1 MPPSFRRVSSV
12 LAGLAALAAVP
23 GALGTP
29 TISFTP
35 GAFPAT
41 GSPAGVVST
50 PAGLVI
56 SVNASPTAAASIVGV
71 VVSVNGTNIGTATG
85 SSPFTVPWYPSVAG
99 TYTISATVTDTSANS
114 TGASASV
121 NNATANSIV
130 TLSAAR
136 SAQVL
141 APASGGSLVLG
152 SRVFLRSSAALSD
165 GVMQQVEFVLDAG
178 TASEAVLATASQP
191 PYNVSYLV
199 SGLTPGAHTLTARA
213 TANTGG
219 GATVFDSPAV
229 SFNVVSAVGLP
240 PTVTVTAPASG
251 AFLATSTAVTL
262 TATAA
267 DADGFIPSSSGGG
280 VTFFADGE
288 PVGTDLT
295 APYSVTWTPS
305 VAKSYSLVAQ
315 AVDDRGNVG
324 QSAPITVSA
333 VASLPTVTVSAP
345 ATATVGTAATLTA
358 AATGST
364 GATVTQVQFLV
375 NGAPLGGPQLAAP
388 YSVVWT
394 PAVLGTNAITA
405 QVTDSAGI
413 TAVSAPANVTVST
426 ASGTAVSL
434 LAPTNGATLPQG
446 SQVFLRSTASIAG
459 SIVSRV
465 DYYLDGVPLPGASV
479 LQAPYNFA
487 YTVTAAPGAH
497 TLFARAVASDGTT
510 VDSATAAFT
519 VVPPVG
525 SAPTVS
531 LTAPVSG
538 SFVATGA
545 SVSLTAVASDADG
558 LSRPTRVAA

>member
-12 LAGLAALAAVP
+12 LATLAALAAVP

-35 GAFPAT
+35 GSFPAT

-56 SVNASPTAAASIVGV
+56 SVNASPTVGASIVAV

-85 SSPFTVPWYPSVAG
+85 SSPFTVPWFPSVAG

-121 NNATANSIV
+121 NNATASSIV
-130 TLSAAR
+130 TLGAAR

-165 GVMQQVEFVLDAG
+165 GVVQQVEFVLDAG
-178 TASEAVLATASQP
+178 TASEALLATASQP

-219 GATVFDSPAV
+219 GPTVFDSPAV
-229 SFNVVSAVGLP
+229 TFNVVSAVGLP
-240 PTVTVTAPASG
+240 PSVIVTAPAAG

-267 DADGFIPSSSGGG
+267 DADGFIPSSAGGG

-295 APYSVTWTPS
+295 APYSVTTQCTCPR
-305 VAKSYSLVAQ
+305 V
-315 AVDDRGNVG
+315 
-324 QSAPITVSA
+324 
-333 VASLPTVTVSAP
+333 VT
-345 ATATVGTAATLTA
+345 
-358 AATGST
+358 
-364 GATVTQVQFLV
+364 
-375 NGAPLGGPQLAAP
+375 
-388 YSVVWT
+388 
-394 PAVLGTNAITA
+394 
-405 QVTDSAGI
+405 
-413 TAVSAPANVTVST
+413 
-426 ASGTAVSL
+426 
-434 LAPTNGATLPQG
+434 
-446 SQVFLRSTASIAG
+446 
-459 SIVSRV
+459 
-465 DYYLDGVPLPGASV
+465 
-479 LQAPYNFA
+479 
-487 YTVTAAPGAH
+487 
-497 TLFARAVASDGTT
+497 
-510 VDSATAAFT
+510 
-519 VVPPVG
+519 
-525 SAPTVS
+525 
-531 LTAPVSG
+531 
-538 SFVATGA
+538 
-545 SVSLTAVASDADG
+545 
-558 LSRPTRVAA
+558 